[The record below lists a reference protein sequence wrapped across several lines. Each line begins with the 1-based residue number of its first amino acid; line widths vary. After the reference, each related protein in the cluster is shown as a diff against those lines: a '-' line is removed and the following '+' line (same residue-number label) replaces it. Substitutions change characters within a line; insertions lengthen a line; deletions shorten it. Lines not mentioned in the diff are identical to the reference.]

1 MVPGS
6 MAGWTQIAGRTTD
19 VGRAV
24 GETDLNAVVGVSGLP
39 RAGVVGVVILL
50 LGAVMLAWDGGFLDR
65 SVDAATER
73 PIVSV
78 VYGVAAHLAIAFA
91 GVTLT
96 AKLGRVDLGGYFLGW
111 IGVVFGLGLIFVT
124 AMVGFSVVGTIL
136 LGVLGRESRSVG
148 VVLGAVF
155 AGAITL
161 VDPLVAVAT
170 WLVVVSAGIG
180 GVTRRWFNA
189 DAIAEAR

>member
-1 MVPGS
+1 
-6 MAGWTQIAGRTTD
+6 MAGRASD
-19 VGRAV
+19 VGLAL
-24 GETDLNAVVGVSGLP
+24 GEADLEAIIGVSALP
-39 RAGVVGVVILL
+39 RAGVVGLVILL
-50 LGAVMLAWDGGFLDR
+50 LGVVMLAWDGGFLDR

-111 IGVVFGLGLIFVT
+111 IGVVFGFGLIFAT
-124 AMVGFSVVGTIL
+124 AMLGFSVVGTIL
-136 LGVLGRESRSVG
+136 LGVLGRESRTVG
-148 VVLGAVF
+148 VVIGAIL

-180 GVTRRWFNA
+180 GVTRRWFNS